1 MPGRMLL
8 STVVRL
14 GKSVRGSLDE
24 AIELEAAGV
33 DVIGVPEAYGTDSVS
48 LLGYLAAR
56 TQRVQLVAQILPIYS
71 RTPTLIA
78 MTAAGLDEVS
88 GGRFVLGLGASGP
101 QVVEGWHGVR
111 YDAPLGRT
119 REIVEIC
126 HAVWRRERL
135 VHDGK
140 HYRIPLP
147 AGTGTGA
154 AKALKLISHPVRS
167 RIPIFLA
174 ALGEKNVELTAEIA
188 DGWIPFIFMPARA
201 DLVWG
206 AALARGRQRRSPD
219 LGPLQI
225 SAGGPFAFTDEPDAL
240 RGLGRERLA
249 LYLGGMGSTGANFY
263 NQVAAR
269 YGFVQEAAEIQRRY
283 LAGDTAGAQAA
294 VPAELLE
301 GTSLIG
307 DERYVR
313 DRLQAYAAA
322 GVTVLQVDPV
332 GPDPV
337 GDLRRLRELLEN
349 A

>member
-1 MPGRMLL
+1 MLL

-14 GKSVRGSLDE
+14 GTSVRASLDE
-24 AIELEAAGV
+24 AIALEAAGV

-56 TQRVQLVAQILPIYS
+56 TERVHLVAQILPIYS

-88 GGRFVLGLGASGP
+88 GGRFILGLGASGP
-101 QVVEGWHGVR
+101 QVVEGWHGVP

-119 REIVEIC
+119 REIVKIC

-147 AGTGTGA
+147 DGAG
-154 AKALKLISHPVRS
+154 KALKLIAHPVRPS
-167 RIPIFLA
+167 IPIFLA
-174 ALGEKNVELTAEIA
+174 ALGDRNVELAAEIA
-188 DGWIPFIFMPARA
+188 DGWIPFIFMPERA

-206 AALARGRQRRSPD
+206 EALARGRQRRSAD
-219 LGPLQI
+219 LGALQI
-225 SAGGPFAFTDEPDAL
+225 SAGGPFAFTDRPEPL
-240 RGLGRERLA
+240 RALGRERLA
-249 LYLGGMGSTGANFY
+249 LYLGGMGSEGANFY
-263 NQVAAR
+263 NQVAVR
-269 YGFVQEAAEIQRRY
+269 YGFVREAAEIQRRY

-307 DERYVR
+307 DESYVR

-322 GVTVLQVDPV
+322 GVTVLQVEPV
-332 GPDPV
+332 GADPV